1 MATKSTPADVLRPI
15 PPGIS
20 WTAPDKSRTWQQ
32 PPKFVKLTDVV
43 KMYMDG
49 IMSEEIG
56 NNLLDSLETGIP
68 LSVIAEAMMLSG
80 VSKGVHTIDTGIL
93 AMPVIMEM
101 LKSVAVFNNID
112 TKMFASDYD
121 KEETAS
127 PRIIREAVSKV
138 FNKKVVEPTEETEK
152 PMSGLMGRKN
162 KEVI

>member
-1 MATKSTPADVLRPI
+1 
-15 PPGIS
+15 
-20 WTAPDKSRTWQQ
+20 
-32 PPKFVKLTDVV
+32 
-43 KMYMDG
+43 
-49 IMSEEIG
+49 MSEETG
-56 NNLLDSLETGIP
+56 NELLDSLETGIP

-101 LKSVAVFNNID
+101 LKSVAVFNSID

-121 KEETAS
+121 KEETVS
-127 PRIIREAVSKV
+127 PRIIREAVSNI